1 MLAWLNTNA
10 NAVIA
15 LASTVSAFAAMILMV
30 VTIIYAR
37 YTWQLTVENCL
48 LRKAGT
54 DPQVVAYATINPRVY
69 GAIDFVIA
77 NIGKGAARNVSYKV
91 AAGGNDLKT
100 KNVRLPLTGITFAF
114 LPQDEQISTSMGMG
128 WDLLAEPPLAPF
140 EIDVEYED
148 MSGNQ
153 QIGQFRIDVAQ
164 FEGLHRLGTPP
175 EEDIANAVKKI
186 ADIID
191 GWAQRRLQV
200 ETISTSERKKQDEQ
214 RHRELE
220 ERRAVKK

>member
-37 YTWQLTVENCL
+37 YTWQLTVENRL

-164 FEGLHRLGTPP
+164 FE
-175 EEDIANAVKKI
+175 
-186 ADIID
+186 D

-200 ETISTSERKKQDEQ
+200 ETISTSERKKLNKDIGSWRRDE
-214 RHRELE
+214 RS
-220 ERRAVKK
+220 KNK